1 MNLNHETMRGG
12 SVAEFVQML
21 RNSPAANSDREPE
34 DSSPPAGPDSATDI
48 ATMDPAVDRGAP
60 SVVEMA
66 PAAAD
71 DPSELEAELAELANV
86 AGTTPP
92 EDLMATST
100 SQIAKTSQ
108 EAPQA
113 AAAAVPGVQQPEA
126 GAETSPQQP
135 SLWD

>member
-1 MNLNHETMRGG
+1 MPRLARLASPPPGLSYAMRASSTRCARWLSCVG
-12 SVAEFVQML
+12 VRVH
-21 RNSPAANSDREPE
+21 AADVREP
-34 DSSPPAGPDSATDI
+34 AGS
-48 ATMDPAVDRGAP
+48 AVDRGAP

-71 DPSELEAELAELANV
+71 DPSELEAELAAELSNPAHP
-86 AGTTPP
+86 TPP
-92 EDLMATST
+92 QDLM
-100 SQIAKTSQ
+100 TSQ

>member
-1 MNLNHETMRGG
+1 
-12 SVAEFVQML
+12 
-21 RNSPAANSDREPE
+21 
-34 DSSPPAGPDSATDI
+34 
-48 ATMDPAVDRGAP
+48 
-60 SVVEMA
+60 MA

-71 DPSELEAELAELANV
+71 DPSELEAELAAELSNSALNSE
-86 AGTTPP
+86 GPTPP
-92 EDLMATST
+92 GPGELEDLM
-100 SQIAKTSQ
+100 TSQ